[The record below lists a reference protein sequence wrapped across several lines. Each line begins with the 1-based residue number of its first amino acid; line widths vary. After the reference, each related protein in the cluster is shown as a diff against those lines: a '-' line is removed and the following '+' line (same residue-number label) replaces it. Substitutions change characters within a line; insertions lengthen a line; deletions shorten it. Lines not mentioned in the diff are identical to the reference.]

1 MTKILT
7 GAILTSYRPLSD
19 KSFNL
24 ALNIQEPSQL
34 QRDILHQ
41 LHQQAVYIL
50 IKSGEIDKDEQDV
63 FDAIDGELF
72 DKKSQSERIRNVYFV
87 LWKQDSEGHEK
98 FKDYY
103 KSKTEIIIN
112 HLKSKII

>member
-1 MTKILT
+1 MKILT
-7 GAILTSYRPLSD
+7 PAILTSYRPLAD

-24 ALNIQEPSQL
+24 SLNIQEPSQL
-34 QRDILHQ
+34 QRDVLHN
-41 LHQQAVYIL
+41 LHQQAVYVL
-50 IKSGEIDKDEQDV
+50 IKSGEIEKDEV
-63 FDAIDGELF
+63 EMFDAIDGELF

-103 KSKTEIIIN
+103 KFQTEKIIN